1 MKKIRLLLIE
11 DNHLLRGGIFSILK
25 SCKFKTVKNK
35 SNTNKKGIAMKK
47 DTGLRFITSLIGL
60 LLILTMSPSLIA
72 QDVQDDEAVSQDSS
86 VLRAYKRLPI
96 LNGFRFIP
104 SDVVPDPF
112 ISTFIKLNVGTGTV
126 FDLNSYVKNLKGNV
140 IDTLSGDLTYMS
152 GEAQFQLA
160 VNDWL
165 AFSASAGGTGRLGT
179 NAYTLLSSGISY
191 GSGFTLGSKIR
202 IWQNDKMY
210 LAGSLE
216 YSSTTSYLF
225 SIYDF
230 VKEVYET
237 GSIDTSANNL
247 VTEDVLARGFANINY
262 AYAPADWFGF
272 VGLAGW
278 GVGTIFNGAEKGI
291 VRLGAA
297 ASVDFLNV
305 DHINF
310 PVGLQVSFRY
320 NSLSENGEDIT
331 NMITLGLRIG
341 YTGHKDFDIGI
352 ENTYRSVN
360 YNSRDETNKLL
371 TTAVK
376 LRYYF

>member
-1 MKKIRLLLIE
+1 
-11 DNHLLRGGIFSILK
+11 
-25 SCKFKTVKNK
+25 
-35 SNTNKKGIAMKK
+35 MKK
-47 DTGLRFITSLIGL
+47 DTGLRLLFSLIGL

-72 QDVQDDEAVSQDSS
+72 QEVQDDEAVRQDSS

-179 NAYTLLSSGISY
+179 NAYTLLSSGISF

-230 VKEVYET
+230 VKEAYET
-237 GSIDTSANNL
+237 GSIDTSTNNL
-247 VTEDVLARGFANINY
+247 VTEDVLTQGFANIHY

-291 VRLGAA
+291 IRLGAA

-310 PVGLQVSFRY
+310 PIGLQVSFRY

-331 NMITLGLRIG
+331 DVITLGLRIG

-360 YNSRDETNKLL
+360 YNARDETNKLL

>member
-1 MKKIRLLLIE
+1 MKKVIGL
-11 DNHLLRGGIFSILK
+11 HL
-25 SCKFKTVKNK
+25 
-35 SNTNKKGIAMKK
+35 
-47 DTGLRFITSLIGL
+47 ITSMIGL
-60 LLILTMSPSLIA
+60 LFFLTLNPILIA
-72 QDVQDDEAVSQDSS
+72 QDIQNDEAVSKDSS

-112 ISTFIKLNVGTGTV
+112 ITTFIKINVGTGTA
-126 FDLNSYVKNLKGNV
+126 FDLNSYVKNLQGNV
-140 IDTLSGDLTYMS
+140 IDTLSGDLTYIS
-152 GEAQFQLA
+152 GEAEFQLA

-165 AFSASAGGTGRLGT
+165 AFGVSAGGTGRLGT
-179 NAYTLLSSGISY
+179 NAYTILSSGISY
-191 GSGFTLGSKIR
+191 GSGFTLGGKIR

-210 LAGSLE
+210 LAGGLE

-230 VKEVYET
+230 VKEAYET
-237 GSIDTSANNL
+237 GSIDTSANHL
-247 VTEDVLARGFANINY
+247 VTEDVLSKGFANIHY
-262 AYAPADWFGF
+262 AYAPTDWFGF

-278 GVGTIFNGAEKGI
+278 GVGTIFNSKDKGI
-291 VRLGAA
+291 IRLGGA
-297 ASVDFLNV
+297 ASVDFINV

-310 PVGLQVSFRY
+310 PIGLQVSIRY
-320 NSLSENGEDIT
+320 NSLSENGEEI
-331 NMITLGLRIG
+331 NNLIALGLRIG

-352 ENTYRSVN
+352 ENTYQSLN
-360 YNSRDETNKLL
+360 YKKSDENNKAL